1 MAKWQWAA
9 FADLSTEQ
17 LYEILRVRQE
27 VFTVEQ
33 DCAYQDADGKD
44 QRAWHLIAWSEE
56 TAHPESLAYL
66 RVVFPGVKYAEPS
79 IGRVLTQESA
89 RGTGLGRELMS
100 HAIAHTLREYPGTD
114 IRISAQQHL
123 KTFYGDFGFEQVSE
137 PYDEDGIPHIEM
149 LRRADQSSTGD
160 KSQK

>member
-1 MAKWQWAA
+1 MVRWQWSRLEGL
-9 FADLSTEQ
+9 DVHQ

-44 QRAWHLIAWSEE
+44 SCAWHLCGWNPGSAQ
-56 TAHPESLAYL
+56 PQLLAYL
-66 RVVFPGVKYAEPS
+66 RVVDPGKKYSEPS
-79 IGRVLTQESA
+79 IGRVLTADTA
-89 RGTGLGRELMS
+89 RGKGLGRDLMWQ
-100 HAIAHTLREYPGTD
+100 ALNNTREAFPESA

-123 KTFYGDFGFEQVSE
+123 EKFYSEFGFVQCSS

-149 LRRADQSSTGD
+149 LRPPVTD
-160 KSQK
+160 

>member
-1 MAKWQWAA
+1 MVRWQWSRL
-9 FADLSTEQ
+9 DELNIHQ

-44 QRAWHLIAWSEE
+44 SCAWHLCGWNPDA
-56 TAHPESLAYL
+56 THPQLQAYL
-66 RVVFPGVKYAEPS
+66 RVVDPGKKYSEPS
-79 IGRVLTQESA
+79 IGRVLTADTA
-89 RGTGLGRELMS
+89 RGKGLGRELMRQALDKTQRAFPES
-100 HAIAHTLREYPGTD
+100 A

-123 KTFYGDFGFEQVSE
+123 EKFYGEFGFVRCSS

-149 LRRADQSSTGD
+149 LRQPTIG
-160 KSQK
+160 

>member
-1 MAKWQWAA
+1 MMTVWQWAR
-9 FADLSTEQ
+9 FSDLSPSQ

-44 QRAWHLIAWSEE
+44 RSAWHLAGWSDDS
-56 TAHPESLAYL
+56 ESPALLAYL
-66 RVVFPGVKYAEPS
+66 RVVYPGKKYAEPS
-79 IGRVLTQESA
+79 IGRVLTAAST
-89 RGTGLGRELMS
+89 RGSGLGRELMRRAMES
-100 HAIAHTLREYPGTD
+100 IGREYPDTP

-123 KTFYGDFGFEQVSE
+123 ERFYGEFGFERVSD

-149 LRRADQSSTGD
+149 LRSPVP
-160 KSQK
+160 